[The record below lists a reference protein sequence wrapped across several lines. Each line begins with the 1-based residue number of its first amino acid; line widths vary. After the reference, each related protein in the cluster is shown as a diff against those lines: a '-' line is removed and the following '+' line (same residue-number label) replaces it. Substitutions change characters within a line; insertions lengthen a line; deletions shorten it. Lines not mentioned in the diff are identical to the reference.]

1 MPNPNP
7 VQTEEFKTYNFK
19 PISDEPLS
27 NRVQGIRLPKRID
40 VLVES
45 LSGYERAAWLR
56 RVITEAA
63 ERELMEEAS

>member
-19 PISDEPLS
+19 PIGDEPLS
-27 NRVQGIRLPKRID
+27 SRVQGIRLPKKID
-40 VLVES
+40 KILVS
-45 LSGYERAAWLR
+45 MSSSERAAWLR

-63 ERELMEEAS
+63 ERELMGDPS